1 MTKMAKIAL
10 IKNGSVVNTII
21 SDVGLAESLPG
32 YDAAIDISEIPDI
45 GIGWGYS
52 DGVFAAPA
60 PRPEPIPASVTMR
73 QARLALLN
81 HNLLA
86 NVQPAINALSE
97 PNKTKAQI
105 EWEYSNA
112 LERDNPF
119 IATLGVALGLN
130 AAAIDALFVEAATL

>member
-1 MTKMAKIAL
+1 MARIAL
-10 IKNGSVVNTII
+10 IKNSTVINTII
-21 SDVGLAESLPG
+21 ADIGFAESLDGYDSVVDITDMSDVG
-32 YDAAIDISEIPDI
+32 IS
-45 GIGWGYS
+45 WGYV
-52 DGVFAAPA
+52 DGDFVSPPA
-60 PRPEPIPASVTMR
+60 PPPPVPDSVTMR

-81 HNLLA
+81 HALLSSVA
-86 NVQPAINALSE
+86 PAISSLSE
-97 PNKTKAQI
+97 PARTKAQI